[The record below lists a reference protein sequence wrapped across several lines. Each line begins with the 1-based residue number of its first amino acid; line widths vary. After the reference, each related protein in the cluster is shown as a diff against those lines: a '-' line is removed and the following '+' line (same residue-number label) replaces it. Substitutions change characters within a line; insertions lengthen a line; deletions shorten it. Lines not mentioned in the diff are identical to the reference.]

1 MVSDGVAPPEP
12 EGSEFTARPAT
23 NYGITPHI
31 GSRSRSRT
39 RSVGVKF
46 QSVYHYT
53 NRLYVIRVKT
63 NDLSVFNYNLI
74 QKKLDAKNNGAKTL
88 ARAAIAAVIIN
99 IEINLNK

>member
-1 MVSDGVAPPEP
+1 MVGSDGVAPPEP

-63 NDLSVFNYNLI
+63 NDLSVFDYNLI
-74 QKKLDAKNNGAKTL
+74 QKTRREKQWSQNPGEGRYCGSYYKY
-88 ARAAIAAVIIN
+88 R
-99 IEINLNK
+99 NKSK

>member
-1 MVSDGVAPPEP
+1 MVGSDGVAPPEP

-23 NYGITPHI
+23 NYGITPHV

-63 NDLSVFNYNLI
+63 NNLSVFDYNLI
-74 QKKLDAKNNGAKTL
+74 QKT
-88 ARAAIAAVIIN
+88 RR
-99 IEINLNK
+99 